1 MVYETRSRSKVG
13 GDEDNTS
20 KNRVADG
27 EGTSISGSRETDC
40 LDLRR
45 SARKTS
51 SKQITTSPSTTRKS
65 ERLQKQTPPV
75 TPTKGKSGKNEK
87 LSTPSPSPSRK
98 SDRSKRNLL
107 PSTSLLN
114 VSEEESNSSGMK
126 RNKKKQKSMKQQTLE
141 SESVSTSS
149 SQSLSSIG
157 KKRRRM
163 KSMNAHSYVLLLKMR
178 RKRGTPS
185 GINKSKRPHKF
196 SGADGRDTRRG
207 EFVGDKENRDSE
219 CHIKVADE
227 LTDHLAAQVDEGAS
241 NSVLEACPDM
251 KSLKIPKFV
260 DSGSA
265 WSPSAGHEKHFFAGS
280 CAACSKQRRVGHG
293 LPKVE
298 LCSCVAISNKDC
310 DKLSSPKDEIG
321 VEAIIISGSAEKF
334 NSGQSKGAPSDPHM
348 DRNDNVCAVCKQG
361 GKGLLCSGKDCKR
374 CSHPPSLGTPV
385 HDVPSGVWHCL
396 WCLKKKI
403 ESGVHSVTQGV
414 ESIWDAREVGVSGTH
429 RQKQYLVKYTGLAHV
444 HNHWVSEAQLLH
456 EAPSLV
462 ANFNDKNQVIRWNSE
477 WTVPHRLLKKR
488 LLSFSELQGGCHNFD
503 AGDNSEC
510 QYEWL
515 VKWRGLDY
523 ENATWELENANF
535 LCSPHGQSLVK
546 EYEIRQEKAKQVINK
561 NNKQSLVELSKNWA
575 GSSLVTDIDILNSI
589 NKLQDCWWKSQN
601 AAFYDDQEQIVKII
615 LFILSLST
623 VCWPVL
629 IITTSNAI
637 SKWEAEFM
645 KWAPS
650 LDCVVYHGSRES
662 RKSIETLEFYSQSGC
677 IMLQVLLTSLETVVE
692 DIHVLNSLS
701 WEVVVIDQ
709 CQHSNVSTHIEKI
722 KTLAGLKVLLFNGP
736 IKHTAF
742 EYSNLLSLVD
752 SDGDLDKVDLLKS
765 HSNDTLGQLKER
777 FPWFTSCSSKWTSKF
792 LEYWLPVQISELQL
806 ELYCDTLLSNI
817 NALCSYSKSDPV
829 GALNDI
835 FLNVRKCCDHPFTIW
850 DPSLNPF
857 NKGLSQPE
865 ILDIG
870 IKASGKLQ
878 LLDKMLSEMKCRQL
892 RTIVLFQS
900 FVGTMP
906 SIGDILDDFLRQ
918 RFGENSYE
926 RIDAFLIRSKKESA
940 LNRFN
945 KLENGRFVF
954 LLENRACKATLK
966 LSSVDNVIIYGSDT
980 NPWNDLR
987 LLEKI
992 SFDSDSKPIKV
1003 FRLYSSFT
1011 VEEQALV
1018 IAKQEP
1024 DHLHSPNRN
1033 LNNTL
1038 MWGAADLL
1046 SRLDGYYAGDG
1057 QASAMHTSTGQL
1069 LFSDVIREFST
1080 IISESSE
1087 NAGMQ
1092 RSVISKVLHSSSHC
1106 TTNLSLFGEQKNKC
1120 TGGEA
1125 PSVFWKSLLGGRNP
1139 QWRHISCPSP
1149 SPRSRKRVQ
1158 FFDGSSPEINVA
1170 KKSRKMNS
1178 GFDAISVQPEHEGGQ
1193 PSASKEGSSTIRASN
1208 ESLPTS
1214 TTCENEV
1221 DLVEPAE
1228 RKIISDEQ
1236 LSLHIYLKGEMAK
1249 IFKVLKLSEDVK
1261 KMAGSFLEYVMENHR
1276 ISREPVGIFHAFQ
1289 ISLCWTAASFLKQKV
1304 DKEEMLALTKE
1315 HLNFKCTKDEATT
1328 VYLRLRALKKN
1339 FSQHMKRNKST
1350 SNSLELSE
1358 ASKSGDT
1365 CKAPVQPPLEEH
1377 TVDEVL
1383 SVEHAKEVSMECD
1396 HRPKVHDDAPDVAAG
1411 YEHTAEANTIADG
1424 SAEENVTPINRTDL
1438 TSTTANE
1445 KEVTSNSGD
1454 GNQTLQEVTSSDDG
1468 GLLPQNQCNGTQV
1481 SESQSTSQTE
1491 AGLSEPINAG
1501 HRMSDC
1507 ESVLAEN
1514 SGNQP
1519 ASDAG
1524 GRSPPGEV
1532 ADMICNQ
1539 EDSSLQTSRPS
1550 PQLVETGTV
1559 IQPSPDADSQD
1570 PLYNEF
1576 DRMRREMENAAKSHE
1591 DLKSQL
1597 KSDCEKEIEEI
1608 IAEIRNKYNARLQEA
1623 DTRYSLRKNELG
1635 GNLKKVLLNKLLA
1648 DTFRSKCNDIKPSKL
1663 PAVPTSYIQHL
1674 RQPST
1679 QPTSRS
1685 ASLTGSSP
1693 TGRQTSAPACMR
1705 PPTASPSAGEQTS
1718 AQTSTRPPSVALSS
1732 SGQVVGRQTSAPA
1745 CTRPWIA
1752 SPSAGEQT
1760 SAQTCTR
1767 LPSDSLSS
1775 SSGQQVAGQQT
1786 SAPSKSSPVVG
1797 ESPRRLASISLVPA
1811 GMQTPSPVRMRSPPI
1826 GLSSG
1831 GQTVVGQHTPAPSR
1845 PPSMVGKS
1853 PRIPSRPPLISSITP
1868 SSGNPR
1874 LWCEIRAPAP
1884 HLQSFRPSMS
1894 ASTAGPSPIPS
1905 ARPNLSSYSSSL
1917 NHVPIRP
1924 GVMSSQ
1930 NPQHKEQPL
1939 SLQQPPASISDSL
1952 SALELHTNLD
1962 NQPNPNRPRQ
1972 SGWPSLSTPANMSS
1986 SSSPSLNHFK
1996 TVPLVLDSSQLLQ
2009 KMDHPLPH
2017 PQNQPSEPDN
2027 RPLSAVNI
2035 LRLSA
2040 TELLKNLDNHCRN
2053 FDNQAS
2059 ATQPK
2064 QSGGPG
2070 NCIAANSSSSS
2081 PSLNHVPSQQ
2091 PSALDSSKLSQ
2102 DQEQPQPLGANDFN
2116 PQNQPAVNI
2125 LPFSALELLRNV
2137 DNQATASANQPND

>member
-20 KNRVADG
+20 KNRVTDG
-27 EGTSISGSRETDC
+27 EGTSISGSTETDC
-40 LDLRR
+40 LELRR

-65 ERLQKQTPPV
+65 DRLQNRTPPV
-75 TPTKGKSGKNEK
+75 TPTKGKTGKNEK

-107 PSTSLLN
+107 PSSSLLN

-126 RNKKKQKSMKQQTLE
+126 RYRKKEKSMKQQTLE
-141 SESVSTSS
+141 SENVSTSS
-149 SQSLSSIG
+149 NQSLSSIG

-163 KSMNAHSYVLLLKMR
+163 NSLSYVLLLKMR
-178 RKRGTPS
+178 RKRATPS
-185 GINKSKRPHKF
+185 GINKSKRPRKF
-196 SGADGRDTRRG
+196 SVAIGRDTRHR
-207 EFVGDKENRDSE
+207 EFVDKENRDSE
-219 CHIKVADE
+219 CHIKAADE
-227 LTDHLAAQVDEGAS
+227 LTDHLAAQLDEGAS

-251 KSLKIPKFV
+251 KSLKIPKFE

-265 WSPSAGHEKHFFAGS
+265 WSPSAGHEKHFFAGF

-293 LPKVE
+293 SPKVE
-298 LCSCVAISNKDC
+298 LCSCVAISNRDC

-321 VEAIIISGSAEKF
+321 VEDIIISGSAENF
-334 NSGQSKGAPSDPHM
+334 NSGQSKGAPSDHHM

-361 GKGLLCSGKDCKR
+361 GKGLLCNGKDCKR

-385 HDVPSGVWHCL
+385 HDLPSGVWHCL

-403 ESGVHSVTQGV
+403 GSGVHSVTQGV
-414 ESIWDAREVGVSGTH
+414 ESIWDAREVDVSGTH
-429 RQKQYLVKYTGLAHV
+429 KQKQYLVKYTGLAHV
-444 HNHWVSEAQLLH
+444 HNQWVSEAQLLH

-462 ANFNDKNQVIRWNSE
+462 ANFNDNNQVISWNSE

-488 LLSFSELQGGCHNFD
+488 LLSFSELQGDCHNFD

-629 IITTSNAI
+629 IITASHAI

-645 KWAPS
+645 KWAQS

-662 RKSIETLEFYSQSGC
+662 RKSIETSEFYSQGGC

-736 IKHTAF
+736 IKHTAS

-752 SDGDLDKVDLLKS
+752 SDGDLDKVDLSKS

-777 FPWFTSCSSKWTSKF
+777 FPWFSSCSSKWTSKF

-835 FLNVRKCCDHPFTIW
+835 FLNVRKCCDHPYTIW

-857 NKGLSQPE
+857 SKGLSQPE

-900 FVGTMP
+900 FVGTTP

-966 LSSVDNVIIYGSDT
+966 LSSVDNVIIYSSDT

-1038 MWGAADLL
+1038 MWGASDLL
-1046 SRLDGYYAGDG
+1046 SRLDGYYAGDS

-1092 RSVISKVLHSSSHC
+1092 NSVISKVLHSSSRC
-1106 TTNLSLFGEQKNKC
+1106 TTNLSLFGEQKIKC

-1125 PSVFWKSLLGGRNP
+1125 PCVFWKNLLGGRNP

-1158 FFDGSSPEINVA
+1158 FFDGSSPEIGNNVA

-1178 GFDAISVQPEHEGGQ
+1178 GFDEGGQ
-1193 PSASKEGSSTIRASN
+1193 RSASKEGSSTIRASN

-1221 DLVEPAE
+1221 DLVEHAE
-1228 RKIISDEQ
+1228 RNIISDEQ
-1236 LSLHIYLKGEMAK
+1236 CSLHIYLKAEMAK

-1276 ISREPVGIFHAFQ
+1276 ISREPVGIFQAFQ

-1304 DKEEMLALTKE
+1304 DKEEMLVLTKE
-1315 HLNFKCTKDEATT
+1315 HLNFECTKDEATT
-1328 VYLRLRALKKN
+1328 VYLKLRELKKN

-1358 ASKSGDT
+1358 AGKSGDT

-1383 SVEHAKEVSMECD
+1383 SVEHATEVSMGCD
-1396 HRPKVHDDAPDVAAG
+1396 HPPEVHDDAPDVAAG
-1411 YEHTAEANTIADG
+1411 CEYTAEANTIADG
-1424 SAEENVTPINRTDL
+1424 SAKENFTPINRTDL
-1438 TSTTANE
+1438 TSSAGNE

-1481 SESQSTSQTE
+1481 SESQITSPTE

-1514 SGNQP
+1514 IGNQP
-1519 ASDAG
+1519 ASDAS

-1532 ADMICNQ
+1532 ADMTCNQ
-1539 EDSSLQTSRPS
+1539 DSSLQTSGPS
-1550 PQLVETGTV
+1550 SQLVETGTA
-1559 IQPSPDADSQD
+1559 IQPSPDADLQD

-1576 DRMRREMENAAKSHE
+1576 DRMRREMEYAAKSHE
-1591 DLKSQL
+1591 DLKSLL
-1597 KSDCEKEIEEI
+1597 KSDCEKEIEEM

-1685 ASLTGSSP
+1685 ASLIGSSP
-1693 TGRQTSAPACMR
+1693 TSRQTSAPACMR
-1705 PPTASPSAGEQTS
+1705 PPIATPSAGE
-1718 AQTSTRPPSVALSS
+1718 QTSTRPPSVALSS
-1732 SGQVVGRQTSAPA
+1732 SGQVVGRQTSAPPA

-1760 SAQTCTR
+1760 SDQTCTR

-1786 SAPSKSSPVVG
+1786 SAPSKPSPVVG
-1797 ESPRRLASISLVPA
+1797 ESPRRPPSISLVPA
-1811 GMQTPSPVRMRSPPI
+1811 GMQTPSPVRMRSPSI

-1831 GQTVVGQHTPAPSR
+1831 GQTVVGQHTPASSR
-1845 PPSMVGKS
+1845 PPSVVGKS
-1853 PRIPSRPPLISSITP
+1853 PRIPNRPPGPPVISSITP

-1874 LWCEIRAPAP
+1874 LGCEIRAPAP

-1894 ASTAGPSPIPS
+1894 ASTAGPSPILS
-1905 ARPNLSSYSSSL
+1905 GRPNLSSYSSSL

-1930 NPQHKEQPL
+1930 NPQHKEHPL
-1939 SLQQPPASISDSL
+1939 SLQQPLLASISDSL

-1972 SGWPSLSTPANMSS
+1972 SGWPSLSSPANMSS
-1986 SSSPSLNHFK
+1986 SSSPSLKHFK
-1996 TVPLVLDSSQLLQ
+1996 TVPFVLDSSQLLQ
-2009 KMDHPLPH
+2009 KMDHP
-2017 PQNQPSEPDN
+2017 QNQPSEPDN
-2027 RPLSAVNI
+2027 RPLPAVNM

-2040 TELLKNLDNHCRN
+2040 TELLRNL
-2053 FDNQAS
+2053 DNQAS

-2070 NCIAANSSSSS
+2070 NSIDANSSSSS
-2081 PSLNHVPSQQ
+2081 PSPSLNHVLSQQ
-2091 PSALDSSKLSQ
+2091 PSVLDSSKLSQ
-2102 DQEQPQPLGANDFN
+2102 DKEQPQPHPLGANDFN